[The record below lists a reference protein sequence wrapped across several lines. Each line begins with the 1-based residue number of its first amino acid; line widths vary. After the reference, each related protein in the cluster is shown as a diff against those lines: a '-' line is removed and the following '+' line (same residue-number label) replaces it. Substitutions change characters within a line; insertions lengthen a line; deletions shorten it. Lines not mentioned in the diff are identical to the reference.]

1 MIEEL
6 QISTIGLGTANFGR
20 ENDKAGS
27 FALMD
32 AAMARGVTLIDT
44 APSYS
49 KGISEALVGEWWSSR
64 RPPASTVIATKISP
78 PYEPQGIMQSVE
90 SSLKRLRMKEVNILY
105 LHNWHHSVIEPDVLR
120 ILDKLVESGITQT
133 LGASNFSAEQL
144 NQVIVMQKELGLAP
158 FRFLQNNNNFAVNSV
173 NDLVRNVCKAHE
185 VKIITYSPLA
195 AGFLTGKYK
204 TSVPAG
210 TRFEA
215 VPEHK
220 NIYFKSSPYERLQ
233 MLQSVALRTGYNE
246 IQLALAWAL
255 HQPGI
260 SAVLV
265 GGRHPSHIDQAF
277 AALTTDIPDFFDL

>member
-1 MIEEL
+1 MIKEL
-6 QISTIGLGTANFGR
+6 STIGLGTANFGR
-20 ENDKAGS
+20 ENDRTSS

-49 KGISEALVGEWWSSR
+49 QGISEALVGEWWSSR
-64 RPPASTVIATKISP
+64 CPPGSTIIATKISP
-78 PYEPQGIMQSVE
+78 PYEPKRIMHSVE
-90 SSLKRLRMKEVNILY
+90 SSLKRLRMNEVNILY
-105 LHNWHHSVIEPDVLR
+105 LHDWHHSLISYDVLK
-120 ILDKLVESGITQT
+120 ILDKLVKSGITQT

-144 NQVIVMQKELGLAP
+144 NEVIVMQKELGLAP

-210 TRFEA
+210 TRFDA

-220 NIYFKSSPYERLQ
+220 NIYFKRSTHQRLQ
-233 MLQSVALRTGYNE
+233 MLQSVALRTGYNQ

-260 SAVLV
+260 STVLV

-277 AALTTDIPDFFDL
+277 AALTIDIPGFFDL